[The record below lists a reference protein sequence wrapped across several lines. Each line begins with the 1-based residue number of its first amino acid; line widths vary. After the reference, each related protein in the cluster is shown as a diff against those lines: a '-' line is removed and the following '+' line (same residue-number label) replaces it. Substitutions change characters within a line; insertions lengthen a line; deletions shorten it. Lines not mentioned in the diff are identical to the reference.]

1 MCDAVVPDVKP
12 LNVTSTCNVL
22 AVGSRTTVA
31 KPVPGV
37 VTGGISAA
45 PVRLASNVIGTA
57 SAAGGRSARAE
68 IMIIA
73 DRIFHLRPP
82 HGGTVSAQIGAPH
95 LPNVQLRFPPGGG
108 GDQEPRLTHSPVNA
122 SKCPPWATWDGMR
135 ARAGANE
142 GQGCRATRE
151 R

>member
-12 LNVTSTCNVL
+12 LNVTSTRNVL
-22 AVGSRTTVA
+22 AAGSRTTVA

-37 VTGGISAA
+37 MTGGISAA

-73 DRIFHLRPP
+73 DTINFIF
-82 HGGTVSAQIGAPH
+82 I
-95 LPNVQLRFPPGGG
+95 LPMWYGVRA
-108 GDQEPRLTHSPVNA
+108 DRCSP
-122 SKCPPWATWDGMR
+122 SF
-135 ARAGANE
+135 
-142 GQGCRATRE
+142 
-151 R
+151 